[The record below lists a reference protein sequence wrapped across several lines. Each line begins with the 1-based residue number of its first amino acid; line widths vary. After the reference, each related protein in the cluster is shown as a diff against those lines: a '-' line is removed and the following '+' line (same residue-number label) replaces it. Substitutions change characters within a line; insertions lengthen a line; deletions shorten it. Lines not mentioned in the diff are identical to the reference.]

1 MIINFLFIIV
11 AFLLPGFA
19 QSQNWETIKTE
30 DFSGATNDFSQIAHF
45 TQSGFSAAGGQARSY
60 LNSISQYAA
69 FSAELDPAYEY
80 RFSWDIRASSSGKKV
95 IFRRGTANTWTGTNV
110 SDVFSLTAPFNA
122 FSNKVSNV
130 FTVPSAGQYY
140 LIAAASEGSS
150 PSFFYAYFDHF
161 KLERR
166 ALPVPELS
174 FEVSEINLSEP
185 NNESA
190 EVCVQITNPTFA
202 FTAEVALTGS
212 ADPHLSSFTTQ
223 TLSFLAGSTT
233 PQCFTLQLEPANGQ
247 PDLNHTY
254 TLELQNLTGG
264 ATLGE
269 ATAMTVTVTDD
280 EELPAGCPWAGEDK
294 TICAG
299 ECVYIGCLPL
309 SEDNG
314 LCYRWFP
321 DQDISSTYSPYPEVC
336 PDTTTTYI
344 IYITDDQGNLVGSDT
359 VIITVNPLPVV
370 EITPPDPAICEQMPP
385 PGVLAPGSRNNVC
398 SVEPITLSTVETYP
412 VYNWS
417 TGATGHAITVE
428 MPGPYRVTVTA
439 ANGCSASKEVELAY
453 CTEVTLEVSPTPAQ
467 LCEDTLILQANA
479 GFVSYLWSD
488 NSTGSSL
495 VVTEPGT
502 YSVTVQDAGG
512 CFAVEEIEVP
522 YCAATSVDLTIYN
535 GLYDW
540 VSNTSWSGGQPI
552 LEDREV
558 RIGAVTVANL
568 NNTDGDYMPGDTTE
582 LADHLDNDVRPVN
595 NSVVGRNEIDLMKL
609 VIRKDAGIPASAI
622 KLRKK
627 SGNAK
632 LWSQPFKGTEVSMPG
647 NVVTLNSPGLSFSMD
662 TMVLYIEAIA
672 KSNLVRDIEF
682 QLEYLKQ
689 RDTVKATAIWAE
701 QTRGWYARS
710 KKPTVGMPTD
720 TTNLNYFDESLF
732 IYRLNNQDVAED
744 TTLYGYG
751 PSAKGITGLNIP
763 GQGDQ
768 SNKNKRLGG
777 RHLVEYRVYPRGA
790 DILADSAGIRF
801 DIARQKRV
809 ISLTYFSGDSTP
821 DRPDINHPY
830 LFPWESPMQGV
841 NHQQRNNEFPN
852 DDGDQR
858 DEDVQLP
865 PSGQHPDSLLLY
877 SFDNSA
883 NKIKVPGAQSADAHI
898 AFRLTKATFLE
909 FVRVALDTFPVAGD
923 SLAGS
928 RASERYEWH
937 CIHYHKRGPND
948 NLVIDADT
956 TMLVSYSEPGRY
968 GMHGINGT
976 IEIELKPGAQTR
988 GLSLFFIKNGAM
1000 SHWQVK
1006 TRANNVT
1013 TTIGNTG
1020 NNGSNGPWV
1029 FEDAQ
1034 LKITLRKGTIAG
1046 STDYKNG
1053 DSYAFNVFRTVDPV
1067 NGRRSRIAPGRL
1079 VFAISNNH

>member
-1 MIINFLFIIV
+1 M
-11 AFLLPGFA
+11 
-19 QSQNWETIKTE
+19 
-30 DFSGATNDFSQIAHF
+30 
-45 TQSGFSAAGGQARSY
+45 
-60 LNSISQYAA
+60 
-69 FSAELDPAYEY
+69 
-80 RFSWDIRASSSGKKV
+80 
-95 IFRRGTANTWTGTNV
+95 
-110 SDVFSLTAPFNA
+110 
-122 FSNKVSNV
+122 
-130 FTVPSAGQYY
+130 
-140 LIAAASEGSS
+140 
-150 PSFFYAYFDHF
+150 
-161 KLERR
+161 
-166 ALPVPELS
+166 
-174 FEVSEINLSEP
+174 
-185 NNESA
+185 
-190 EVCVQITNPTFA
+190 
-202 FTAEVALTGS
+202 
-212 ADPHLSSFTTQ
+212 
-223 TLSFLAGSTT
+223 
-233 PQCFTLQLEPANGQ
+233 
-247 PDLNHTY
+247 
-254 TLELQNLTGG
+254 
-264 ATLGE
+264 GE

-294 TICAG
+294 TICEG

-398 SVEPITLSTVETYP
+398 SIEPITLSTIETYQS
-412 VYNWS
+412 YEWS
-417 TGATGHAITVE
+417 TGTAGQSIVVE
-428 MPGPYRVTVTA
+428 NPGSYRVTVTDA
-439 ANGCSASKEVELAY
+439 HGCRASKTVELRY
-453 CTEVTLEVSPTPAQ
+453 CTEVTLEVSPMSAQ

-495 VVTEPGT
+495 IVTEPGT

-522 YCAATSVDLTIYN
+522 YCAATDIDMTIFN
-535 GLYDW
+535 GLFDW
-540 VSNTSWSGGQPI
+540 LTQTPWSGGQPI
-552 LEDREV
+552 AEDREV

-568 NNTDGDYMPGDTTE
+568 NNTDGDYLADGTTE
-582 LADHLDNDVRPVN
+582 RIDVEDDDVRPVN
-595 NSVVGRNEIDLMKL
+595 NSVVGRNEIDLMRL
-609 VIRKDAGIPASAI
+609 VI
-622 KLRKK
+622 KK
-627 SGNAK
+627 SADLTPTPANPIQLKQISGHVK
-632 LWSQPFKGTEVSMPG
+632 LWWKPNKDSL
-647 NVVTLNSPGLSFSMD
+647 VVMTNNEFAFDQNNDFLGD
-662 TMVLYIEAIA
+662 TMTVMYIEATS
-672 KSNLVRDIEF
+672 KSAAVRDIEF
-682 QLEYLKQ
+682 QLAYKTQ

-701 QTRGWYARS
+701 QTRGWYARDS
-710 KKPTVGMPTD
+710 MPTLGKFGVD
-720 TTNLNYFDESLF
+720 GNLDYFDDPVF
-732 IYRLNNQDVAED
+732 INRLNKLDVAED
-744 TTLYGYG
+744 STLYGYG
-751 PSAKGITGLNIP
+751 SSVKGPTGTTAP
-763 GQGDQ
+763 GQGDY

-790 DILADSAGIRF
+790 NVLADSAGIRF

-988 GLSLFFIKNGAM
+988 GLSLFFIENGAM

>member
-1 MIINFLFIIV
+1 
-11 AFLLPGFA
+11 
-19 QSQNWETIKTE
+19 
-30 DFSGATNDFSQIAHF
+30 
-45 TQSGFSAAGGQARSY
+45 
-60 LNSISQYAA
+60 
-69 FSAELDPAYEY
+69 
-80 RFSWDIRASSSGKKV
+80 
-95 IFRRGTANTWTGTNV
+95 
-110 SDVFSLTAPFNA
+110 
-122 FSNKVSNV
+122 
-130 FTVPSAGQYY
+130 
-140 LIAAASEGSS
+140 
-150 PSFFYAYFDHF
+150 
-161 KLERR
+161 
-166 ALPVPELS
+166 
-174 FEVSEINLSEP
+174 
-185 NNESA
+185 
-190 EVCVQITNPTFA
+190 
-202 FTAEVALTGS
+202 
-212 ADPHLSSFTTQ
+212 
-223 TLSFLAGSTT
+223 
-233 PQCFTLQLEPANGQ
+233 
-247 PDLNHTY
+247 
-254 TLELQNLTGG
+254 
-264 ATLGE
+264 
-269 ATAMTVTVTDD
+269 
-280 EELPAGCPWAGEDK
+280 
-294 TICAG
+294 
-299 ECVYIGCLPL
+299 
-309 SEDNG
+309 
-314 LCYRWFP
+314 
-321 DQDISSTYSPYPEVC
+321 
-336 PDTTTTYI
+336 
-344 IYITDDQGNLVGSDT
+344 VGSDT
-359 VIITVNPLPVV
+359 VIITVNPLPSV
-370 EITPPDPAICEQMPP
+370 EITPPNPAICQQTP
-385 PGVLAPGSRNNVC
+385 PGLVTPGSRNNVC

-428 MPGPYRVTVTA
+428 MPGSYRVTVTA

-495 VVTEPGT
+495 IVTEPGT

-801 DIARQKRV
+801 DIARQERV
-809 ISLTYFSGDSTP
+809 ISATYRSGISTP
-821 DRPDINHPY
+821 FVPDQYSPTGQLQLARRKHPY
-830 LFPWESPMQGV
+830 LFPWEPPHPSYP
-841 NHQQRNNEFPN
+841 NRHTQRDNEFPN
-852 DDGDQR
+852 DDGNQK
-858 DEDVQLP
+858 DEDVRLP
-865 PSGQHPDSLLLY
+865 SSTQHPDSMLLY
-877 SFDNSA
+877 SFDNAS
-883 NKIKVPGAQSADAHI
+883 NLIKVDGTARPDIHI
-898 AFRLTKATFLE
+898 AFRLTKSTFSE
-909 FVRVALDTFPVAGD
+909 FVRVNFANFPEEGDALV
-923 SLAGS
+923 GS
-928 RASERYEWH
+928 RASGRYEWH
-937 CIHYHKRGPND
+937 CIHYHKRGSD
-948 NLVIDADT
+948 NKLVIDT
-956 TMLVSYSEPGRY
+956 TTAPASYSEPGKY
-968 GMHGINGT
+968 GMGGAKGK
-976 IEIELKPGAQTR
+976 IEIELTPASQTR
-988 GLSLFFIKNGAM
+988 GYNVKFILNSGDSYWEIFANDNG
-1000 SHWQVK
+1000 
-1006 TRANNVT
+1006 TIIPIDT
-1013 TTIGNTG
+1013 TGH
-1020 NNGSNGPWV
+1020 NGSTGSWV
-1029 FEDAQ
+1029 FENSQ
-1034 LKITLRKGTIAG
+1034 LKITIKRGTEAG
-1046 STDYKNG
+1046 NTPYTTG
-1053 DSYAFNVFRTVDPV
+1053 DSYAFNVFRTNDPV
-1067 NGRRSRIAPGRL
+1067 NGRKSKIAPGRL
-1079 VFAISNNH
+1079 IFTIDPTLSNF